1 MSLDDFIKKY
11 DGQAVD
17 YDKNFGP
24 QCVDLYRQYVKEVLG
39 YPQSPPVVGAKDI
52 WDTYLPEYF
61 KRIENTPTGIPEKGD
76 IIIFGTGLGKYGHV
90 AIYIEGTLTKFTS
103 FDQNYPL
110 GSLCHSQGHTYSG
123 VLGWLTPL
131 QKPMDTPNY
140 FKTLLQEAGL
150 DLNNEGQFRSFWQKA
165 IDYDQHIKER
175 DERIKSLADNVE
187 SLATQVGALTESE
200 QKLRN
205 KLSET
210 EELLNQ
216 ERDKSAKANK
226 EALES
231 KVQVGVL
238 QRQVDAL
245 TKELE
250 QHEENNSLYGYSWW
264 RRFFSLFKK
273 KKKVGE

>member
-1 MSLDDFIKKY
+1 MTLDEFIDKY
-11 DGQAVD
+11 DGKGID
-17 YDKNFGP
+17 YDGSFGN

-76 IIIFGTGLGKYGHV
+76 IVIFGTGLGRFGHV
-90 AIYIEGTLTKFTS
+90 SVFIEGTMTRFKS
-103 FDQNYPL
+103 FDQNYPT
-110 GSLCHSQGHTYSG
+110 GSLCHVQGHTYNA

-131 QKPMDTPNY
+131 QKPMDTPEY

-150 DLNNEGQFRSFWQKA
+150 DLNNEGEFRAYWEKA
-165 IDYDQHIKER
+165 KRYDEDIQNLNER
-175 DERIKSLADNVE
+175 VKSLADNVE
-187 SLATQVGALTESE
+187 SLGTDVSALTEGN

-205 KLSET
+205 RLAET
-210 EELLNQ
+210 EEALNQ
-216 ERDKSAKANK
+216 ERNKFLEANK
-226 EALES
+226 ESLES
-231 KVQVGVL
+231 KAQVEVL

-250 QHEENNSLYGYSWW
+250 QHQNNNNLYGYSWW

-273 KKKVGE
+273 GGE